1 MLYSQQNERQALGVD
16 RADGD
21 TSQNASIQQLFQLF
35 GLNELIISF
44 ERIINSFKRIRLNEL
59 LIRSNE
65 LLIRIRLNELLNR
78 SNELLIRLN
87 ELIIRLNQLIIRSN
101 EITNSFKRN
110 SCCMPGVRVTGAD
123 GAGSRRPYTFHNIT
137 SDKSIG
143 S

>member
-1 MLYSQQNERQALGVD
+1 MEQVPVAVLYSQQNERQALGVD
-16 RADGD
+16 SPDGD
-21 TSQNASIQQLFQLF
+21 TSQDASMQQLFQLF

-44 ERIINSFKRIRLNEL
+44 ERIINSLKRIINCLNEL

-101 EITNSFKRN
+101 EIINSFKRN
-110 SCCMPGVRVTGAD
+110 SCCMPGGEGD
-123 GAGSRRPYTFHNIT
+123 GG
-137 SDKSIG
+137 
-143 S
+143 